1 MKVGRPPRISSM
13 PTSFGHCA
21 RSLRSSTRE
30 TTWSLRLPVGSS
42 NIITGV
48 RIHLRHPSDADALD
62 MIVRVRPEETSVV
75 TLQSSFQISNSSI
88 DEFARLCDDALRGG
102 IREQKHEK
110 QKDDEQKRL
119 TSRRPVMHCGVTCP
133 DLSLQ
138 KQFISIA
145 KLIFASGNGVLHVL

>member
-1 MKVGRPPRISSM
+1 
-13 PTSFGHCA
+13 
-21 RSLRSSTRE
+21 
-30 TTWSLRLPVGSS
+30 
-42 NIITGV
+42 
-48 RIHLRHPSDADALD
+48 

-110 QKDDEQKRL
+110 QKDDEQTRL
-119 TSRRPVMHCGVTCP
+119 TSRTPVMHCGVTCP
-133 DLSLQ
+133 DLPLQ

-145 KLIFASGNGVLHVL
+145 QLIFDSGNSVFACVVGVAKEWPHRTRRVSSELLIVLETLLGHCFLRDVRYCS